1 MFLTITRKLRT
12 LTATSALLAS
22 TIWPLAGLTAAHA
35 DTQDVNVPQGVGDA
49 VLNNAT
55 VFGTTPANTPVTVTI
70 ALNTVNTQALQ
81 SYIQQTTTPGSS
93 NYHQFL
99 SVEQF
104 ANQFGQ
110 PEVVIQAITNYLSQ
124 YGISTTVFANHLAIT
139 ANGTAGQFNQAFS
152 VQLQNMIFG
161 GKKFHGTK
169 EAPKMPGN
177 LAQPILA
184 VLGLTNYGNFASHAV
199 KPLPQLV
206 RAKSTSSTS
215 VPPGELTPA
224 FVASHYNVNP
234 LYKANDY
241 GQGQT
246 IGIVTLA
253 SVNPSDVYSFWN
265 TLGLTTSPN
274 RINLVNVDG
283 GAGPVSLQTGS
294 DETTLDVEQSGA
306 LAPQANII
314 VYQAP
319 NTDYGFADAFFQA
332 VSDNQ
337 AGSIS
342 TSWGESEPAIQA
354 TIASGQES
362 PNYNQVFNEIAM
374 EAAAQGISMFAAAGD
389 AGAYDAS
396 RDVGT
401 TQRSVDAPADSPYI
415 TAAGGT
421 TIAGTQNYGSFSV
434 TVPQERAWG
443 WDYLWPYWQQFGA
456 SSETSFAEAL
466 VAGGGGGYSSMYAA
480 PWYQSSFNNSSTAM
494 HQEQHASGLSQFSAV
509 PYLKPISGNTAWL
522 FNPTPSVIT
531 SSSPGRAMPDL
542 AMNADPQTGYAVY
555 STLFTS
561 AYGSPWA
568 QYGGTS
574 FVAPQ
579 LAGVAALIN
588 QSQGGRVGFWN
599 PQIYQFAQTSN
610 SPFTPL
616 DASGTSNDNLYYTGQ
631 QGALFNPGT
640 GLGIPDFAKLAAS
653 FTSAQNASGN

>member
-1 MFLTITRKLRT
+1 MTITRKLRT

-616 DASGTSNDNLYYTGQ
+616 DTSGTSNDNLYYTGQ

>member
-616 DASGTSNDNLYYTGQ
+616 DTSGTSNDNLYYTGQ

>member
-1 MFLTITRKLRT
+1 MTITRKLRT